1 MSDFFVQLL
10 LFSTKAVIL
19 VVLTLVLLAG
29 ILCLLGRGKERLSG
43 KITIKNLNKKYKK
56 IKETLLQEILPKK
69 AYKKY
74 LKEVTASEKERAS
87 ASEKSPPKNIFVLH
101 FHGDIKASAVAALR
115 EEVTAILEVAKA
127 SDEVVVCVESAGGMV
142 HAYGLAAAQLS
153 RIRQKQIPLT
163 VIVDKVAASGGY
175 LMACVANK
183 ILAAPFAIIGS
194 IGVLAQLPNFNRFL
208 KEKHIDFEQ
217 ITAGNYKRTLTV
229 FGENTK
235 EGREKLR
242 QEIEE
247 IHRLFKNLIQE
258 HRQQLDIQKVSTG
271 EIWLGT
277 QALELQLVDALT
289 TSDDY
294 LLSLDKHANILEV
307 SYHIKKS
314 FGEKIFSGGTK
325 LLQKNSI
332 QNLADSL
339 PFYSLSHPIT
349 QLYSNFHE

>member
-1 MSDFFVQLL
+1 MPDSLIQLM
-10 LFSTKAVIL
+10 LFSAKAIIIVVFIL
-19 VVLTLVLLAG
+19 LLLAG
-29 ILCLLGRGKERLSG
+29 ILGLLGKGKEKLHGR
-43 KITIKNLNKKYKK
+43 ITIKNLNKKYKK
-56 IKETLLQEILPKK
+56 IKTILLQEILPKK
-69 AYKKY
+69 AFKTYV
-74 LKEVTASEKERAS
+74 KESKAAEKEKITS
-87 ASEKSPPKNIFVLH
+87 LENNPQKNIFVIH
-101 FHGDIKASAVAALR
+101 FHGDIKASAVTALR
-115 EEVTAILEVAKA
+115 EEVTATLEVAKS
-127 SDEVVVCVESAGGMV
+127 SDEVIVCLESTGGMV

-194 IGVLAQLPNFNRFL
+194 IGVIAQLPNFNRLL

-235 EGREKLR
+235 EGRDKLR
-242 QEIEE
+242 HEIEE
-247 IHRLFKNLIQE
+247 IHQLFKNLIHE
-258 HRQQLDIQKVSTG
+258 HRPQLDILKVSTG

-294 LLSLDKHANILEV
+294 LLSLYNHANLFEV

-314 FGEKIFSGGTK
+314 LGEKIFSGGVT
-325 LLQKNSI
+325 LLRKNSI
-332 QNLADSL
+332 PDLANTLPYMATYLNLDL
-339 PFYSLSHPIT
+339 KQPHT
-349 QLYSNFHE
+349 

>member
-1 MSDFFVQLL
+1 MSDFLIQLV
-10 LFSTKAVIL
+10 LFSTKAVII
-19 VVLTLVLLAG
+19 VVLILLLLAG
-29 ILCLLGRGKERLSG
+29 ILSLLGRGKEKLSG

-56 IKETLLQEILPKK
+56 IKEILLQEILPKK
-69 AYKKY
+69 AFKKY
-74 LKEVTASEKERAS
+74 LKECNTSEKEQAI
-87 ASEKSPPKNIFVLH
+87 AIEKCPKKNIFIIH

-115 EEVTAILEVAKA
+115 EEVTAILEVAKLT
-127 SDEVVVCVESAGGMV
+127 DEVVVCLESAGGMV

-153 RIRQKQIPLT
+153 RIRRKQIPLT

-194 IGVLAQLPNFNRFL
+194 IGVIAQLPNFNRLL
-208 KEKHIDFEQ
+208 KEKNIDFEQ
-217 ITAGNYKRTLTV
+217 VTAGNYKRTLTV

-247 IHRLFKNLIQE
+247 IHQLFKNLIHE

-294 LLSLDKHANILEV
+294 LLSLYNHANLFEV
-307 SYHIKKS
+307 SYHVKRS
-314 FGEKIFSGGTK
+314 FSEKIFSSGTK
-325 LLQKNSI
+325 LLEKNSI
-332 QNLADSL
+332 QGFTDTL
-339 PFYSLSHPIT
+339 PFYSMHNLDVP
-349 QLYSNFHE
+349 YDR

>member
-1 MSDFFVQLL
+1 MSDFLIQLI
-10 LFSTKAVIL
+10 LFSTKAVII

-29 ILCLLGRGKERLSG
+29 ILCLLGRGKEKLSG
-43 KITIKNLNKKYKK
+43 KITIRNLNKKYKK
-56 IKETLLQEILPKK
+56 IKALLLQEMLPKK

-74 LKEVTASEKERAS
+74 LKEFNASEKEKTIAI
-87 ASEKSPPKNIFVLH
+87 EKSPQKNIFVLH

-115 EEVTAILEVAKA
+115 EEVTAILEVAKS
-127 SDEVVVCVESAGGMV
+127 SDEVVVCLESAGGMV
-142 HAYGLAAAQLS
+142 HAYGLAAVQLS

-163 VIVDKVAASGGY
+163 IIVDKVAASGGY

-194 IGVLAQLPNFNRFL
+194 IGVIAQLPNFNRLL

-217 ITAGNYKRTLTV
+217 VTAGNYKRTLTV

-258 HRQQLDIQKVSTG
+258 NRPQLDIQKVSTG
-271 EIWLGT
+271 EIWLGS

-294 LLSLDKHANILEV
+294 LLSLYNHANLFEV
-307 SYHIKKS
+307 SYHMKKS
-314 FGEKIFSGGTK
+314 FSEKIFSGSAK
-325 LLQKNSI
+325 LLRKNSI
-332 QNLADSL
+332 QGLSDTL
-339 PFYSLSHPIT
+339 PFYSIYNPTVQLHP
-349 QLYSNFHE
+349 